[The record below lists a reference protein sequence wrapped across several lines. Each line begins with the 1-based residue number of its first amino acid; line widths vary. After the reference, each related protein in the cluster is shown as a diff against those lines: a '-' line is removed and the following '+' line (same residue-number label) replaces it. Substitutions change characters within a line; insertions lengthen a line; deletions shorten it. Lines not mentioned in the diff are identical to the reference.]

1 VTKFAWDE
9 GKVPA
14 SSLRVKNM
22 NYKKLL
28 KVLKN
33 SKQVYREDY
42 VKKIFRSAHYD
53 IGLFEEQLNEFNS
66 TLSGGDSETAKSY
79 MDRTILAQVIDDASI
94 LLEIVK
100 DSPCLSTEENKAI
113 EKMIFTLDEMS
124 DKIEVLEEVKALADM
139 SEQEGFA
146 TTSQRKDKIYANV

>member
-1 VTKFAWDE
+1 MDH
-9 GKVPA
+9 
-14 SSLRVKNM
+14 
-22 NYKKLL
+22 KKLL

-53 IGLFEEQLNEFNS
+53 IGVFEEQLNDFNE
-66 TLSGGDSETAKSY
+66 TLSGSDSELAKSY

-100 DSPCLSTEENKAI
+100 DSPGLDEEQNRTI
-113 EKMIFTLDEMS
+113 EEMIFKLDEMS
-124 DKIEVLEEVKALADM
+124 DKIEVIDEVKALADM
-139 SEQEGFA
+139 SDQEGF
-146 TTSQRKDKIYANV
+146 TSPSKKDRIYANV

>member
-1 VTKFAWDE
+1 
-9 GKVPA
+9 
-14 SSLRVKNM
+14 M

-53 IGLFEEQLNEFNS
+53 IGMFEEQLNEFNE
-66 TLSGGDSETAKSY
+66 TLSGKDSEIAKSY

-100 DSPCLSTEENKAI
+100 GSSCLSSEQNEEIK
-113 EKMIFTLDEMS
+113 EMIFKLDEMS
-124 DKIEVLEEVKALADM
+124 EQIEVLEEVKTLADM
-139 SEQEGFA
+139 SDQEGF
-146 TTSQRKDKIYANV
+146 TSPSHRKDRIYANV

>member
-1 VTKFAWDE
+1 MDH
-9 GKVPA
+9 
-14 SSLRVKNM
+14 
-22 NYKKLL
+22 KKLL

-53 IGLFEEQLNEFNS
+53 VGLFEEQLNEFNS
-66 TLSGGDSETAKSY
+66 TLSGSDSEKAKSY

-100 DSPCLSTEENKAI
+100 DSPCLSTDENKAI
-113 EKMIFTLDEMS
+113 EEMIYTLDEMS
-124 DKIEVLEEVKALADM
+124 NKIEVLEEVKALADM
-139 SEQEGFA
+139 TEQEGFVP
-146 TTSQRKDKIYANV
+146 TSQRKDRIYANV

>member
-1 VTKFAWDE
+1 MD
-9 GKVPA
+9 
-14 SSLRVKNM
+14 
-22 NYKKLL
+22 YKKLL

-53 IGLFEEQLNEFNS
+53 IGLFEEQLNEFNE
-66 TLSGGDSETAKSY
+66 TLKGRDSDIAKSY

-100 DSPCLSTEENKAI
+100 DSPCLSSEQNEAVM
-113 EKMIFTLDEMS
+113 EMIFKLDEMS
-124 DKIEVLEEVKALADM
+124 DQVEVLEEVKTLADM
-139 SEQEGFA
+139 SEQGDN
-146 TTSQRKDKIYANV
+146 TGKSLHRKDRIYANV

>member
-1 VTKFAWDE
+1 MD
-9 GKVPA
+9 
-14 SSLRVKNM
+14 
-22 NYKKLL
+22 YKKLL

-53 IGLFEEQLNEFNS
+53 IGLFEEQLNEFNE
-66 TLSGGDSETAKSY
+66 TLKGRDSDIAKSY

-100 DSPCLSTEENKAI
+100 DSPCLSSEQNEVI
-113 EKMIFTLDEMS
+113 MEMIFKLDEMS
-124 DKIEVLEEVKALADM
+124 DQVEVLEEVNTGKSLH
-139 SEQEGFA
+139 
-146 TTSQRKDKIYANV
+146 RKDRIYANV

>member
-1 VTKFAWDE
+1 MRE
-9 GKVPA
+9 KVPA
-14 SSLRVKNM
+14 YSPRVKNM

-66 TLSGGDSETAKSY
+66 TLSGGDSEAAKSY

-100 DSPCLSTEENKAI
+100 DSPCLNTEENKAI
-113 EKMIFTLDEMS
+113 EEMIFTLDEMS

-146 TTSQRKDKIYANV
+146 ATSQRKDRIYANV

>member
-1 VTKFAWDE
+1 MD
-9 GKVPA
+9 
-14 SSLRVKNM
+14 
-22 NYKKLL
+22 YKKLL

-53 IGLFEEQLNEFNS
+53 IGMFEEQLNEFND
-66 TLSGGDSETAKSY
+66 TLTGEDSDLAKSY

-100 DSPCLSTEENKAI
+100 GSSGLTTEQNEMV
-113 EKMIFTLDEMS
+113 EEMIFKLDEMS
-124 DKIEVLEEVKALADM
+124 EKIEVIEEVKALADM
-139 SEQEGFA
+139 SEQEGF
-146 TTSQRKDKIYANV
+146 TSPTHSKDRVYANV